1 MTRRQ
6 KRFGAGRGAGRA
18 ALTLLT
24 ALGALA
30 GAALVG
36 AAPAGAAQ
44 GDVRIAPGVRYQ
56 EFDIA
61 AQKGP
66 AHAHVLT
73 VDLRNPHVRL
83 DLLHPGAVAARSTV
97 SRLATA
103 QGAVA
108 GVNGDFFNISETQHP
123 GVEATGASVGPAI
136 AGGRALKAA
145 VPDGQRFGP
154 ALPPGTGTEDVIGV
168 GVDRR
173 ARMDDLSLVGSVRTP
188 QGRLPLR
195 GLNQYALPV
204 GSVGAFTAAWGSAS
218 RVRATCGTDTDRAAP
233 CSTDTYEVTV
243 RRGRVVSTADVPGS
257 GPIAPDTTVL
267 VGREAGAQQ
276 LRKFFAG
283 ERSEMGVP
291 PAGGWGRVKVRH
303 RLVAA
308 ASRVPYEFALGGY
321 PVLDDGRPLP
331 GLDDRTSA
339 VRTAVGIADGGR
351 RLLLFALDGAREYR
365 SGLTIAEV
373 ASVMREL
380 GSVDAF
386 SLDGGGSSTLV
397 ARAPEASE
405 ISVRNHPSDGR
416 ERPVPNGIGVFS
428 TP

>member
-1 MTRRQ
+1 MTPRQ
-6 KRFGAGRGAGRA
+6 KRFGAARA
-18 ALTLLT
+18 AITLLT

-44 GDVRIAPGVRYQ
+44 DTPIAPGVTYD
-56 EFDIA
+56 EFDIPTA
-61 AQKGP
+61 KGTT
-66 AHAHVLT
+66 HAHVLT
-73 VDLRNPHVRL
+73 VDLRDPRVRL
-83 DLLHPGAVAARSTV
+83 DLLHPGAVAARATV
-97 SRLATA
+97 SRQAIA

-123 GVEATGASVGPAI
+123 GVQATGASVGPAI
-136 AGGRALKAA
+136 ARGRVLKAA
-145 VPDGQRFGP
+145 VPNGQRFGP
-154 ALPPGTGTEDVIGV
+154 ALPPGTSTEDVFGV

-173 ARMDDLSLVGSVRTP
+173 ARMDGLSLAGSIRTP
-188 QGRLPLR
+188 QGTLPLR

-204 GSVGAFTAAWGSAS
+204 GSIGAFTAKWGGVS

-243 RRGRVVSTADVPGS
+243 RHGRVVSAADAPGS
-257 GPIAPDTTVL
+257 GSIAPGTTVL

-276 LRKFFAG
+276 LRKFSTG
-283 ERSEMGVP
+283 ERVT
-291 PAGGWGRVKVRH
+291 VRH
-303 RLVAA
+303 GLVAA
-308 ASRVPYEFALGGY
+308 KSRVPFRFALGGY

-331 GLDDRTSA
+331 GLDDRASA
-339 VRTAVGIADGGR
+339 VRTAVGIADRGR
-351 RLLLFALDGAREYR
+351 RLLLLALDGAPEYR
-365 SGLTIAEV
+365 TGLTIAEV

-397 ARAPEASE
+397 ARAPGASAV
-405 ISVRNHPSDGR
+405 SVRNHPSDGV

-428 TP
+428 TG

>member
-1 MTRRQ
+1 MTRHQ
-6 KRFGAGRGAGRA
+6 KRLGTARA
-18 ALTLLT
+18 AIALCT

-44 GDVRIAPGVRYQ
+44 RGIQIAPGVRY
-56 EFDIA
+56 EEIDIA
-61 AQKGP
+61 ALKGP

-73 VDLRNPHVRL
+73 VDLRNPRVRL
-83 DLLHPGAVAARSTV
+83 DLLHPGAVAARATV
-97 SRLATA
+97 SQQATA

-136 AGGRALKAA
+136 ARGRALKAA
-145 VPDGQRFGP
+145 VPNGQRFGP
-154 ALPPGTGTEDVIGV
+154 ALPPGTSTEDVFGV
-168 GVDRR
+168 GTDRR
-173 ARMDDLSLVGSVRTP
+173 ARLDGLRLDGSIRTP
-188 QGRLPLR
+188 EGRLPLR

-204 GSVGAFTAAWGSAS
+204 GSIGAFTSKWGSAS

-233 CSTDTYEVTV
+233 CSTDTFEVTV
-243 RRGRVVSTADVPGS
+243 RQGRVVSTADTPGK

-276 LRKFFAG
+276 LRKFSAG
-283 ERSEMGVP
+283 ER
-291 PAGGWGRVKVRH
+291 VKVKH
-303 RLVAA
+303 RLVAS
-308 ASRVPYEFALGGY
+308 ASRVPYRFALGGY
-321 PVLDDGRPLP
+321 PVLDHGQPLP
-331 GLDDRTSA
+331 GLDARTSA
-339 VRTAVGIADGGR
+339 VRTAVGIADRGR
-351 RLLLFALDGAREYR
+351 RVVLLALDGAPEYR
-365 SGLTIAEV
+365 TGLTVAEV
-373 ASVMREL
+373 AAFMREL

-397 ARAPEASE
+397 AREPGAAKV
-405 ISVRNHPSDGR
+405 SVRNHPTDGGR

-428 TP
+428 KR